1 MRRQDASRSLTVT
14 GETPAPSRLK
24 KMRAV
29 LAWGKANS
37 LASSMAIRLW
47 TRSPVGRWPL
57 RIGARSLTDDT
68 NRVPWFLF
76 RVGLILANSPSTP
89 DRVTSVVGW
98 TKWPCGGRS
107 HG

>member
-37 LASSMAIRLW
+37 LGVFDGDQAFVEWDLGDHRL
-47 TRSPVGRWPL
+47 
-57 RIGARSLTDDT
+57 
-68 NRVPWFLF
+68 
-76 RVGLILANSPSTP
+76 
-89 DRVTSVVGW
+89 
-98 TKWPCGGRS
+98 
-107 HG
+107 